1 MSFNRK
7 RGIKA
12 QIKALRLEQVP
23 PRTTVVPVTAP
34 LLLVEG
40 AVGGVEASL
49 LPETVALGSTL
60 RESLRVTAAS
70 PTPVV
75 VDTSVETAR
84 PGESLS
90 PLETEAL
97 VAVEMNRRAF
107 KSAELRIA
115 YAGQRLEGVCQLAGR
130 L

>member
-1 MSFNRK
+1 M
-7 RGIKA
+7 
-12 QIKALRLEQVP
+12 E
-23 PRTTVVPVTAP
+23 PVSDP

-49 LPETVALGSTL
+49 LPATVALG
-60 RESLRVTAAS
+60 SLRVTAAS

-75 VDTSVETAR
+75 VETSVETAR

-115 YAGQRLEGVCQLAGR
+115 YAGQRLEGVRQLAGR